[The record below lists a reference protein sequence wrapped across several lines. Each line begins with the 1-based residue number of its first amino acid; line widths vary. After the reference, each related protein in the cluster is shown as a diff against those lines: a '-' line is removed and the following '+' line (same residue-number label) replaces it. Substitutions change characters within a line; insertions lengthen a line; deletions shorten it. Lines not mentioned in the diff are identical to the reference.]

1 MGQTHS
7 SPKAFVFVTSTSNA
21 LSPNICMACFPPPSG
36 LCSNILFT
44 REAFSDYCIENS
56 GTPPTMDLL
65 PCFIFLQS
73 THCHLYITHLLVSL
87 LFVFKYKLQDIRDRV
102 YHFSPAVSVVS
113 GTGPRHGKVLY
124 TYLLKKICPQRSN

>member
-1 MGQTHS
+1 MCQTHS

-36 LCSNILFT
+36 PCSNILFT
-44 REAFSDYCIENS
+44 REDFSDYSIENS

-73 THCHLYITHLLVSL
+73 THCHLYIIHLLVSL
-87 LFVFKYKLQDIRDRV
+87 LFVFKISSKISGTV
-102 YHFSPAVSVVS
+102 SIIFPPAVSVVS

-124 TYLLKKICPQRSN
+124 RYLLKKICPQMSN